1 MRYDHLPLETRD
13 GRRIEVE
20 FVSNVYR
27 VDQRHVAQC
36 NIRDISERNR
46 MEKKLQAQSDEL
58 SDLHRR
64 KDEFLAML
72 SHELRNPLAS
82 MINAVELLRLQKLS
96 ENGIQQR
103 SRTILERQL
112 GDLKHL
118 VDDLLEVSR
127 ITTGRIRLRQEL
139 VPFADIV
146 EGALQTVRPIMENR
160 RHQFIVNVPIEPVW
174 LIADPAR
181 LGQVLVNLLTNAAK
195 YTDEGG
201 RVWLEVR
208 REKETCV
215 VSVRDTG
222 IGIAAEL
229 LPRIFDLFT
238 QAERLTDR
246 SQGGLGIGLCLVQR
260 LVELHGGTVEAR
272 SVVGEGSEFI
282 VRVPAS
288 KAPAA
293 RAKSAETAAAVSSR
307 RHVRVLVVDDD
318 VDMAESTAIILRE
331 SGHDVRTAH
340 NGSSALQLALEFMPH
355 AVLLDIGLPG
365 MSGHEVARRMR
376 EFPAL
381 KSTIIV
387 AVTGYGQ
394 ENDSRISRE
403 AGFNHH
409 LVKPAEYEE
418 IHLIL
423 DSIEPACTYEGRE
436 WHPELR
442 HWSPELRVWRMTCGY
457 ACGAGTSPAF
467 AGTTRH
473 RHTRSSGDQ
482 VRSWGCDSRSRKA
495 ERPAGIF
502 PAGRS
507 ILVARRECYSSS
519 SVRLFGAPLPASSAA
534 NDVSALGR
542 SGNPGNPSGAAGTS
556 SPSMSTSWYRYIP
569 VPAGMRCPMMMF
581 SLRPRRSSRA
591 PRIAASVS
599 TRVVSWKLAAEMND
613 CVVRLAFVMPSKAAR
628 KRRAPRS
635 SSCGARSSR
644 GTRPCRR
651 SLPRASPSRPD
662 PRSAPS
668 AASGARSRRC
678 ACR

>member
-1 MRYDHLPLETRD
+1 
-13 GRRIEVE
+13 
-20 FVSNVYR
+20 
-27 VDQRHVAQC
+27 
-36 NIRDISERNR
+36 

-174 LIADPAR
+174 LIADLAR

-293 RAKSAETAAAVSSR
+293 RAKSAETVAAVSSR

-318 VDMAESTAIILRE
+318 VDMAESTAILLRE

-340 NGSSALQLALEFMPH
+340 NGSSALQLALEYMPH

-376 EFPAL
+376 ELPAL
-381 KSTIIV
+381 KNTIIV

-423 DSIEPACTYEGRE
+423 DSIEPA
-436 WHPELR
+436 
-442 HWSPELRVWRMTCGY
+442 
-457 ACGAGTSPAF
+457 
-467 AGTTRH
+467 
-473 RHTRSSGDQ
+473 
-482 VRSWGCDSRSRKA
+482 
-495 ERPAGIF
+495 
-502 PAGRS
+502 
-507 ILVARRECYSSS
+507 
-519 SVRLFGAPLPASSAA
+519 
-534 NDVSALGR
+534 
-542 SGNPGNPSGAAGTS
+542 
-556 SPSMSTSWYRYIP
+556 
-569 VPAGMRCPMMMF
+569 
-581 SLRPRRSSRA
+581 
-591 PRIAASVS
+591 
-599 TRVVSWKLAAEMND
+599 
-613 CVVRLAFVMPSKAAR
+613 
-628 KRRAPRS
+628 
-635 SSCGARSSR
+635 
-644 GTRPCRR
+644 
-651 SLPRASPSRPD
+651 
-662 PRSAPS
+662 
-668 AASGARSRRC
+668 
-678 ACR
+678 